1 MGSGRPSGP
10 LWLIIITIGSLVL
23 LCLLA
28 ALGLRGA
35 RPLTLP
41 VSDGM
46 PAPAPGVVVV
56 QVVPTVA
63 PPVEVVATR
72 QVIPASTPAPLIPVA
87 TAPPAIQPTSDGDPF
102 VDGDSVEPYLDDG
115 TGNVTSNSGTNS
127 NTNTGRVNVAC
138 NRRVYHV
145 VRAGENLYRIALRYR
160 TTSTAIARLNGIT
173 NVRSL
178 RIGQRLTIITC
189 GGWSSGN
196 TYIVQAGD
204 NLFRI
209 ALRYGTSAEAI
220 RAVNGLNSNLISV
233 GQVLRIP

>member
-28 ALGLRGA
+28 ALGLRGT
-35 RPLTLP
+35 RPLSLP
-41 VSDGM
+41 VSEGM

-56 QVVPTVA
+56 QVVPTAV
-63 PPVEVVATR
+63 PLVEVVPTR
-72 QVIPASTPAPLIPVA
+72 QIVPDSVQPA
-87 TAPPAIQPTSDGDPF
+87 QPTSAPISPQGNDTGVQPNTDSDSY
-102 VDGDSVEPYLDDG
+102 VDGNSVEPYPDDG
-115 TGNVTSNSGTNS
+115 SGNANSG
-127 NTNTGRVNVAC
+127 TNTGRVAVAC
-138 NRRVYHV
+138 NRRVAHV
-145 VRAGENLYRIALRYR
+145 VRRGENLYRIALRYR
-160 TTSTAIARLNGIT
+160 TTSIAIARLNGIT

-189 GGWSSGN
+189 NGWSSGN
-196 TYIVQAGD
+196 TYVVQSGD

-220 RAVNGLNSNLISV
+220 RVVNGLPSNLISV